1 MLTKELPLP
10 VRDVGMLRVLEMC
23 ALCQA
28 RAAVVVDPVTI
39 TGKKKVVSRRI
50 KHALSYY
57 TQYQGLVLTSRISEI
72 PNFRKPYARCCKES
86 SSIVKTVR
94 LSALVCTEEACSRG
108 KEEVSL
114 CLIGFF
120 TVLKADFRG
129 WLY

>member
-1 MLTKELPLP
+1 MIPPDALRPPRDVDEGAAPLP

-57 TQYQGLVLTSRISEI
+57 TQYQGLVL
-72 PNFRKPYARCCKES
+72 
-86 SSIVKTVR
+86 
-94 LSALVCTEEACSRG
+94 LS
-108 KEEVSL
+108 
-114 CLIGFF
+114 LIHI
-120 TVLKADFRG
+120 
-129 WLY
+129 